1 MRFENWDTRAN
12 GDSSGWQLDNNT
24 NSGGNDIFLVKYNS
38 SGTKQWT
45 KQIGTSSNDAGLSLA
60 IDNSSNIYVVGYT
73 AGGLD
78 NNTNIGNDDYFILK

>member
-1 MRFENWDTRAN
+1 MDGNTH
-12 GDSSGWQLDNNT
+12 SGER
-24 NSGGNDIFLVKYNS
+24 DIFLVKYNS

-45 KQIGTSSNDAGLSLA
+45 KQIGTSSNDAGLSFA

-78 NNTNIGNDDYFILK
+78 NNTNIGNDDYFILKYNSSGVLQ